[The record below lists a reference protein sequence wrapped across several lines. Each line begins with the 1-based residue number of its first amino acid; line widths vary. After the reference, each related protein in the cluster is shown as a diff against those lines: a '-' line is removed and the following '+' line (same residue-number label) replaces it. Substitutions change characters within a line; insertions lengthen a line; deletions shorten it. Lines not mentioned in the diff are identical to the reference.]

1 MLLLRMFVFLILI
14 SEGYLQKKGVNL
26 NLLENGLEYQS
37 GSDHNKGNLT
47 GDLSI
52 DLSLS
57 ALEHTTKFLSL
68 CFVCDIVHRQRF
80 TSAM

>member
-1 MLLLRMFVFLILI
+1 MLLVRMFVFLILI

-37 GSDHNKGNLT
+37 GSDHNKGKERNIT

-52 DLSLS
+52 DL
-57 ALEHTTKFLSL
+57 
-68 CFVCDIVHRQRF
+68 
-80 TSAM
+80 

>member
-1 MLLLRMFVFLILI
+1 MFVFLILI

-52 DLSLS
+52 DL
-57 ALEHTTKFLSL
+57 
-68 CFVCDIVHRQRF
+68 
-80 TSAM
+80 

>member
-1 MLLLRMFVFLILI
+1 M
-14 SEGYLQKKGVNL
+14 QKKGVNL
-26 NLLENGLEYQS
+26 NFSLPNMSNGISLGYQS

-57 ALEHTTKFLSL
+57 ALERTTKFLSL
-68 CFVCDIVHRQRF
+68 CFVCDIVHKKKIYI
-80 TSAM
+80 SDVVEN